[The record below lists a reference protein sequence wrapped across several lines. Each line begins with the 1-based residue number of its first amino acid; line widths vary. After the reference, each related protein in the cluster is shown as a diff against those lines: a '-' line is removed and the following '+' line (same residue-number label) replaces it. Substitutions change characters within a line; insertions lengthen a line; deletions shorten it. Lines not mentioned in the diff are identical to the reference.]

1 MVLLVGSVFCKFS
14 FISQIK
20 NETERVTFS
29 HFCLLLDGRYCNH
42 FNITNT
48 KTIKKIVDGTFVI
61 FSKIKDKFGK
71 NNISR

>member
-29 HFCLLLDGRYCNH
+29 HFRLLLDGRYCNH

-48 KTIKKIVDGTFVI
+48 KTIKNGRWYIRNFLENK
-61 FSKIKDKFGK
+61 
-71 NNISR
+71 R